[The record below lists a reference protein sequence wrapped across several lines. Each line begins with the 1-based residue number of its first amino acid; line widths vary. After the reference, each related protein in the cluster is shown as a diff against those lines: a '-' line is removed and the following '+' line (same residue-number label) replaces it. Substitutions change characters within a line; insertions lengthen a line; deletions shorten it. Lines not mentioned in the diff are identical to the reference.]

1 MRSVGTVAKTAGS
14 LLVSQ
19 LPLIPSVL
27 LAEEAELER
36 AADAV
41 FESFKMQRQARAAA
55 QRSSRARGCASRL
68 AGAGARASRSAS
80 IGFLHFGGFSYCF
93 WAASCSAMFDSAVMV
108 TPFFCLHPEAV
119 YPFSQCGGCTN
130 DPQFFPSKQKM
141 TKYYFFSFIH
151 RIR

>member
-1 MRSVGTVAKTAGS
+1 MSYLLRLRLRLS
-14 LLVSQ
+14 LSA
-19 LPLIPSVL
+19 VL
-27 LAEEAELER
+27 LLLPFSKASRCNAR
-36 AADAV
+36 
-41 FESFKMQRQARAAA
+41 RRAAA

-68 AGAGARASRSAS
+68 AGGSAS
-80 IGFLHFGGFSYCF
+80 VALSLHRLSLLRRLFFDCF

-119 YPFSQCGGCTN
+119 YPFSQCGGCTH